1 MPVMRPRSAFV
12 LLVSTVMLSAC
23 SASKPDAQKL
33 TEVHR
38 TTSGDLDVVL
48 LATSDA
54 LPSGK
59 SQATLEFQT
68 ARDHRLVDVGTVNVG
83 ASMEMAGMGPML
95 GSVFVKKGDTPGR
108 YTLDTDLGMT
118 GTWRL
123 KVDWNGPRG
132 TGSVMFPGTV
142 R

>member
-1 MPVMRPRSAFV
+1 MRLRIVSV
-12 LLVSTVMLSAC
+12 LIVSTLVLSAC
-23 SASKPDAQKL
+23 SSSKPDAPKL
-33 TEVHR
+33 TELQR
-38 TTSGDLDVVL
+38 TKSGDMDVVL
-48 LATSDA
+48 LAQKDA
-54 LPSGK
+54 IPPGK

>member
-1 MPVMRPRSAFV
+1 
-12 LLVSTVMLSAC
+12 
-23 SASKPDAQKL
+23 
-33 TEVHR
+33 
-38 TTSGDLDVVL
+38 VL

-95 GSVFVKKGDTPGR
+95 GSVFVKIAKLALPPRKGKKGGGDGARRPAPVVVPSPESVRVDTA
-108 YTLDTDLGMT
+108 
-118 GTWRL
+118 
-123 KVDWNGPRG
+123 KVSRQ
-132 TGSVMFPGTV
+132 V
-142 R
+142 RERVPA